1 MSEYRKT
8 TQDDLFFI
16 TLTVTGWVDLF
27 TRRVY
32 KDILV
37 KNLTYCQE
45 KEGFQIFCYFI
56 ISNHIHMICRRLD
69 SDLSELLGG
78 FKSYTSK
85 QLLNEIETNTS
96 ESRKNWLL
104 NQFNYQAKLSK
115 QYSTYH
121 LWQSF
126 NHTTILDQL
135 EIIKQKYIHK
145 NSVRAGMVT
154 EASSYLYR
162 VRVRK
167 VRLKYLRF
175 SMVMPDAI

>member
-8 TQDDLFFI
+8 TSDDLYFV

-27 TRRVY
+27 TRKVY

-45 KEGFQIFCYFI
+45 KEGLQVFCYVI
-56 ISNHIHMICRRLD
+56 MSNHMHLICRRLYAG
-69 SDLSELLGG
+69 LSELYGR

-96 ESRKNWLL
+96 ERRRDWLL
-104 NQFNYQAKLSK
+104 NLFNYQAKLSK

-121 LWQSF
+121 LWLYD
-126 NHTTILDQL
+126 NHPTILNQL
-135 EIIKQKYIHK
+135 EIIRQKVKYIHE
-145 NSVRAGMVT
+145 NPVRAGLVT

-162 VRVRK
+162 VRVRIA
-167 VRLKYLRF
+167 L
-175 SMVMPDAI
+175 